1 MTDSDDSDPEESDSD
16 DDALAG
22 AAGDSS
28 NAGMCQLKLLFQYNQ
43 RQKLY
48 SISSA
53 FLTEYY

>member
-28 NAGMCQLKLLFQYNQ
+28 NTGMCQLT
-43 RQKLY
+43 LY

>member
-28 NAGMCQLKLLFQYNQ
+28 NAGMCQLSCCFNIIKVK
-43 RQKLY
+43 KLY

>member
-28 NAGMCQLKLLFQYNQ
+28 NAGMCQL
-43 RQKLY
+43 
-48 SISSA
+48 SA
-53 FLTEYY
+53 FSKSKSKIILGNALF